1 MNAMSQLINNS
12 GKLVRDIACLT
23 AEGRQFQGTAT
34 L

>member
-1 MNAMSQLINNS
+1 MNAVSQLINNR

-23 AEGRQFQGTAT
+23 AEGRQFQGTAP